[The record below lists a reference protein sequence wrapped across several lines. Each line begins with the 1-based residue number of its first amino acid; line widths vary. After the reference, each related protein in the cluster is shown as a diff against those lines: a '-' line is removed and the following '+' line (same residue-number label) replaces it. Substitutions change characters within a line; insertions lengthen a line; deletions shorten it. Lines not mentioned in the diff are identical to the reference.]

1 MSAASPRPAL
11 PLWLRLLALAAI
23 VAWII
28 LSRRNSELPQP
39 VQPHPTPKV
48 SNSAPSHMRTA
59 DRTDRSN
66 KSPANAVPAPSKT
79 VRFHDSEPDQPER
92 SAADDRWV
100 LRDLKLRDQ
109 SGRVI
114 YQGEID
120 LGPTVE
126 RIAAGERLERF
137 PHDGSTFQNR
147 ERRLPK
153 QPAGYYR
160 EFVVPTP
167 GEHGPGPQRLVVGK
181 AGEMF
186 YTSDHYQ
193 TFRRLK

>member
-1 MSAASPRPAL
+1 MSAASPRSAL

-28 LSRRNSELPQP
+28 YSQRNSELPQP
-39 VQPHPTPKV
+39 VQLPSAPTV
-48 SNSAPSHMRTA
+48 DNSASSSANSA
-59 DRTDRSN
+59 DRTKRSIEP
-66 KSPANAVPAPSKT
+66 PANAVPAPSKSG
-79 VRFHDSEPDQPER
+79 RSQDSQPDRPETP
-92 SAADDRWV
+92 SKDDRWV
-100 LRDLKLRDQ
+100 LRDLKLHDA

-114 YQGEID
+114 YRGEID
-120 LGPTVE
+120 LAPTVA

-137 PHDGSTFQNR
+137 SHDGSTFQNR

-186 YTSDHYQ
+186 YTSDHYK